1 MLRDL
6 VDESR
11 YNMLIPIA
19 NALGMNTDLKPGE
32 APLWKDEVM
41 QILSSAIYH
50 SFKTS
55 NVGMIDHHSLIDMFW
70 DWYTAEMKSRKYCPA
85 NWKWVIPP
93 MSSSTNK
100 AYLGL
105 HKAQEYT
112 LKPAY
117 LFGASPFQLETNY
130 FGSRDT
136 SKAMSK
142 LIHCVY
148 MAMLFKR
155 VVKRI
160 RGRKQP
166 VLIIYASVTGN
177 AAKYA
182 SELGSILASAYN
194 VSFFDACG
202 VSKVDVGKLIEAATL
217 TIFVTS
223 TMGNG
228 ELPSQSRKFFS
239 TLFDEPY
246 LVNKQCA
253 VLGFGSRNY
262 PIFCGAATALS
273 RQLRKIGAKE
283 VIQRGECDAVQGESS
298 TFYDWTLVLVSR
310 MASTATNPLI
320 QQLANN
326 MKENTLSSLVRSH
339 SLLGSV
345 KVEVFTTEEV
355 EHAAA
360 ALFMSKRRGSGGT
373 MGSSARRLST
383 TGTSGRRL
391 SMDAG
396 SSSRSVDPSLL
407 ALDSSGRRRSTGDIP
422 TKKSSPR
429 SPRAS
434 FTSTAALTTSSTT
447 FDVPTSIDVV
457 EKVGLPLLTT
467 SSSMDERIMEIIG
480 SSGQPGGEDVLSTHI
495 ISRKDLIGST
505 DEYEATTRKT
515 SLIKIDLKNSPYQPG
530 DHIYVYPRNIIDI
543 DQLET
548 FVSHLSRV
556 KEAGGR
562 VEDDND
568 LNLTDNIYVSFENDT
583 PKSELKV
590 MLPLLYQSL
599 GSLMPLD
606 YFFETQ
612 VALESPISQQAC
624 LDLSQLATSS
634 KDIAVLSNI
643 GNNKIE
649 YDDLHS
655 LCGLKWIDMF
665 KVSYYSVKILCTYDM
680 LFSLRLTIEPS
691 FALL

>member
-1 MLRDL
+1 VLRDL

-202 VSKVDVGKLIEAATL
+202 VSKVDVGKLIETATL

-262 PIFCGAATALS
+262 PIFCGAATEIS
-273 RQLRKIGAKE
+273 RRLRKIGAKE

-339 SLLGSV
+339 SLLDSV

-383 TGTSGRRL
+383 AGTSGRRL

-407 ALDSSGRRRSTGDIP
+407 ALDSSGRRRSTGEAP

-467 SSSMDERIMEIIG
+467 SSSMDERIMVIIG
-480 SSGQPGGEDVLSTHI
+480 SSGQHGGEDVLSSHI
-495 ISRKDLIGST
+495 ISREDLIGST
-505 DEYEATTRKT
+505 DEDEATTRKT
-515 SLIKIDLKNSPYQPG
+515 SLIKIDLKSSPYHPG

-562 VEDDND
+562 DDD
-568 LNLTDNIYVSFENDT
+568 DMNLTDNIYVSFENDT

-634 KDIAVLSNI
+634 KDIAVLTNI
-643 GNNKIE
+643 GNNKRE

-665 KVSYYSVKILCTYDM
+665 KVAIT
-680 LFSLRLTIEPS
+680 P
-691 FALL
+691 